1 MFANG
6 GTARPISDALLR
18 MMDETSIVSGKET
31 DFLMGSHGVRAAYE
45 AVLTTNK
52 RYTNVMQL
60 EGGYSALEFDGKP
73 FLVDR
78 YMPAGI
84 VWGGNYNDLGL
95 YRVADLQFR
104 KRTVRCLTVYQIK
117 RHMRSAYMLETM
129 VCHARNA
136 FWQLSD
142 AE

>member
-1 MFANG
+1 
-6 GTARPISDALLR
+6 
-18 MMDETSIVSGKET
+18 
-31 DFLMGSHGVRAAYE
+31 MGSHGVRAAYE

-84 VWGGNYNDLGL
+84 VWGEIM
-95 YRVADLQFR
+95 
-104 KRTVRCLTVYQIK
+104 TI
-117 RHMRSAYMLETM
+117 
-129 VCHARNA
+129 
-136 FWQLSD
+136 
-142 AE
+142 

>member
-1 MFANG
+1 GSSNLEPMGLNGIIDDKLILQGLNPSTYTWWKANMFANN

-18 MMDETSIVSGKET
+18 LVMDETSIVSGKET

-84 VWGGNYNDLGL
+84 VWGGNYDDLGL
-95 YRVADLQFR
+95 YRVADLQF
-104 KRTVRCLTVYQIK
+104 
-117 RHMRSAYMLETM
+117 MEE
-129 VCHARNA
+129 
-136 FWQLSD
+136 D
-142 AE
+142 G

>member
-1 MFANG
+1 MVYVQ
-6 GTARPISDALLR
+6 R
-18 MMDETSIVSGKET
+18 
-31 DFLMGSHGVRAAYE
+31 YE

-84 VWGGNYNDLGL
+84 VWGGNYDDLGL
-95 YRVADLQFR
+95 YRVAPSVHGRGWFD
-104 KRTVRCLTVYQIK
+104 VLTCT
-117 RHMRSAYMLETM
+117 E
-129 VCHARNA
+129 
-136 FWQLSD
+136 
-142 AE
+142 

>member
-1 MFANG
+1 MVYVQ
-6 GTARPISDALLR
+6 R
-18 MMDETSIVSGKET
+18 
-31 DFLMGSHGVRAAYE
+31 YE

-84 VWGGNYNDLGL
+84 VWEEIM
-95 YRVADLQFR
+95 
-104 KRTVRCLTVYQIK
+104 TI
-117 RHMRSAYMLETM
+117 
-129 VCHARNA
+129 
-136 FWQLSD
+136 
-142 AE
+142 